1 MARRNPQTL
10 GKRQREQAK
19 REKRERKQQKKAA
32 AAAAKSEGQ
41 LIAIETY
48 GTRDEAEVVQGLL
61 ATAGIEAMIKV
72 DDAGGAFPMGLSG
85 VGRRCSSTR
94 AMPRRPR
101 SSSPPEP
108 TRRSASAAP

>member
-32 AAAAKSEGQ
+32 AAAAKTEGQ
-41 LIAIETY
+41 LIALETY

-85 VGRRCSSTR
+85 GGAQVLVDESVVT
-94 AMPRRPR
+94 A
-101 SSSPPEP
+101 
-108 TRRSASAAP
+108 ASELLAADET